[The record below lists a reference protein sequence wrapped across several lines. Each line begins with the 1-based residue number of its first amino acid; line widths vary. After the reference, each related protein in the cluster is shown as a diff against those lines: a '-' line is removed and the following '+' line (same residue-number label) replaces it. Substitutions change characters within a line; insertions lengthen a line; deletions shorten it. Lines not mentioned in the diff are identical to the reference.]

1 MNKFTH
7 LFGRKRMEPTDELP
21 ALPLPKKGPNGEG
34 EPQAVS
40 QAAGQP
46 ISEES
51 FSLIGS
57 RIGEENEA
65 LRSLL
70 VDAGRKVNELDE
82 LKETVGSIVE
92 PVSKMMR
99 ALEQEKSE
107 NIGLRNLLAD
117 TRAAFETLRT
127 EFYETEKRA
136 ASLEGDN
143 ERLRETLELTQQAV
157 RGLESSKV
165 EQTNELA
172 SRRTQ
177 IADLD
182 RRLAQESAQRQA
194 LSEDHSA
201 LSDQIAAADKKI
213 VQLESEIGAARENI
227 VLLDDEK
234 HSLQASLDKTVGEVA
249 RLSRRL
255 NESENALAAARARLG
270 QVETQIAESDA
281 ERNRLAAAL
290 EEANERHK
298 TEASTLAMR
307 LESVQSRA
315 ATAEKLLA
323 EVRQNLI
330 ARTEEVRDFDRKA
343 VEATI
348 ARNTAEKKVRQLEAS
363 HESQEQQITDLSQ
376 ARTSLTERNN
386 ALTKTLKSRDTALAR
401 AEEKIQALTERVGA
415 LEAEIQVS
423 NTAVEKRIE
432 ELNSTLQRE
441 RMERAVAEGALE
453 AARKEHAR
461 LQREVSLLKGALR
474 RGLTV
479 EEAETPAVAAPSP
492 AETAEAPK
500 AKTSKSSKGASAEAQ
515 AKT

>member
-1 MNKFTH
+1 
-7 LFGRKRMEPTDELP
+7 
-21 ALPLPKKGPNGEG
+21 
-34 EPQAVS
+34 
-40 QAAGQP
+40 
-46 ISEES
+46 
-51 FSLIGS
+51 
-57 RIGEENEA
+57 
-65 LRSLL
+65 
-70 VDAGRKVNELDE
+70 
-82 LKETVGSIVE
+82 
-92 PVSKMMR
+92 
-99 ALEQEKSE
+99 
-107 NIGLRNLLAD
+107 
-117 TRAAFETLRT
+117 
-127 EFYETEKRA
+127 
-136 ASLEGDN
+136 
-143 ERLRETLELTQQAV
+143 
-157 RGLESSKV
+157 
-165 EQTNELA
+165 
-172 SRRTQ
+172 
-177 IADLD
+177 
-182 RRLAQESAQRQA
+182 
-194 LSEDHSA
+194 
-201 LSDQIAAADKKI
+201 
-213 VQLESEIGAARENI
+213 
-227 VLLDDEK
+227 
-234 HSLQASLDKTVGEVA
+234 
-249 RLSRRL
+249 
-255 NESENALAAARARLG
+255 
-270 QVETQIAESDA
+270 
-281 ERNRLAAAL
+281 
-290 EEANERHK
+290 
-298 TEASTLAMR
+298 MR